1 MPCRVLFYPQPE
13 MFMSRKKQ
21 RLKLVQSDTTS
32 NENFDE
38 SKHKVK
44 LADLK
49 QIFPLTHNQETFFN
63 LYRKGAQA
71 FLLHGVAGTGK
82 TYIAMYNAF
91 CEILLPGS
99 PYKKVVIVRS
109 AVPSRDIGHLP
120 GNEKEKT
127 EVYMQPY
134 REIAA
139 ELFPRF
145 GQNAFTK
152 LKEQGYVDFMVTSYV
167 RGLTLDNCIVIVDE
181 CQNMTDMELNSIMTR
196 VGQNSKIIFS
206 GDFRQTDLT
215 KKHDA
220 SGLNKFIGTIGHM
233 PSFRTV
239 EFEVEDIVRSKLVKE
254 YIIARMN
261 YEDMLIA

>member
-1 MPCRVLFYPQPE
+1 
-13 MFMSRKKQ
+13 MSRKKQ
-21 RLKLVQSDTTS
+21 RLKLVQSDTS
-32 NENFDE
+32 NSFVNFDE

-44 LADLK
+44 LTDLK

-63 LYRKGAQA
+63 LYRKGTQA
-71 FLLHGVAGTGK
+71 ILLHGVAGTGK

-91 CEILLPGS
+91 HEIMQPNSLQQ
-99 PYKKVVIVRS
+99 KVVIVRS
-109 AVPSRDIGHLP
+109 AVPSREIGHLP

-134 REIAA
+134 REIAS

-145 GQNAFTK
+145 GSNAFTK
-152 LKEQGYVDFMVTSYV
+152 LKEQGYADFMVTSYV

-196 VGQNSKIIFS
+196 VGQNTKIIFS
-206 GDFRQTDLT
+206 GDFRQTDLS

-220 SGLNKFIGTIGHM
+220 SGLHKFIGTIGHM

-239 EFEVEDIVRSKLVKE
+239 EFDVEDIVRSKLVKE
-254 YIIARMN
+254 YIIARMH
-261 YEDMLIA
+261 YEDILIA